1 MKIALAAATGKI
13 GRHIAAHALARGHD
27 VTAIVRR
34 DGDLPAELEG
44 ARIVIA
50 PLDDH
55 DALVAAVR
63 GHDVLASAYG
73 PRPGAEST
81 LVDVSDA
88 LIAAAREAGVPR
100 VVVVGGA
107 GSLEVAPGV
116 QLVDVPEF
124 PAAYK
129 PVALAHRDALKRFQA
144 ADDLAWTFFSP
155 AAEIGPGEARGRFR
169 TQAGSLLSDANG
181 KSAISYADYADAFVA
196 EIEQARHPRQ
206 IITAAY

>member
-1 MKIALAAATGKI
+1 MKIALVAATGKI
-13 GRHIAAHALARGHD
+13 GRHIAAHAIARGHD

-34 DGDLPAELEG
+34 DGDLPAELDG

-73 PRPGAEST
+73 PQPGAESS

-116 QLVDVPEF
+116 QLVDVADF

-129 PVALAHRDALKRFQA
+129 PVALAHREALKRYQA
-144 ADDLAWTFFSP
+144 TDDLAWTFFSP

-181 KSAISYADYADAFVA
+181 KSTISYADYADAFVA

-206 IITAAY
+206 IITVAY